1 MSRKKWVLNKLNKD
15 LAASFAEEF
24 SIDPF
29 AALLMAQRKIET
41 GSQIKKF
48 MSNEP
53 DLIDPFLLPDMEIAV
68 ERINNAIFDYEKILV
83 YGDYDAD
90 GVTATALLY
99 SYLEAQGANVTYMLP
114 DREKDGYGLSN
125 PVVDRI
131 KQLEIDLIITVDNGI
146 AAISE
151 AEYIKSLGMDLIV
164 TDHHQPGDVLPD
176 CIAVVNPHR
185 KDVDC
190 PYKDFAGVGVAFK
203 LTCALEGDNDSVIY
217 DYSDLVAIGTV
228 ADIVPLTSENRILVK
243 LGLNKM
249 NSFPSPGIEAL
260 AFACGFK
267 NKKITSQ
274 NISFGLA
281 PRINA
286 AGRMESAEKALDL
299 LLCEELETARELA
312 TELCNLNVLRHEK
325 EKDILD
331 ECDEIISNNPSLIYN
346 PVLVING
353 ENWHEGVLGIV
364 ASKLLEK
371 YLKPVIV
378 LTTKGEVSK
387 GSARSIDGFNL
398 YEALSACKDSLMI
411 FGGHSQAAGLTLKTN
426 KISEFR
432 NEINEYAFKLD
443 NDFYPTISIDCKLFP
458 NSMSLALLD
467 SLEIL
472 EPFGA
477 ENPIPTFGLFDMKIE
492 SLSYLGE
499 NKQHLR
505 INASKES
512 QNNSVTLMYFNM
524 PCEKFPFTVGDRADF
539 IVYLDRNEWN
549 GQSKLSVVVK
559 DIRPSKSND
568 DEMVISEKLYNSI
581 LAKRIHSKEFLS
593 LATPNREV
601 FAAVYTYIKRTS
613 IERTI
618 NVNWYEYIFMSLNNV
633 PNNNICKV
641 RVALLALEELNLIFI
656 DQNGQISVNESAEKV
671 DISSAP
677 IMKYLEGEYCD

>member
-125 PVVDRI
+125 PVIDRI

-398 YEALSACKDSLMI
+398 YEALNSCKDSLMI

-492 SLSYLGE
+492 YLSYLGE

-581 LAKRIHSKEFLS
+581 LAKRILLKEFLS
-593 LATPNREV
+593 LATPNRDI

-618 NVNWYEYIFMSLNNV
+618 NVNWYEYIFMSLKNV

>member
-125 PVVDRI
+125 PVIDRI

-398 YEALSACKDSLMI
+398 YEALNSCKDSLMI

-492 SLSYLGE
+492 YLSYLGE

-581 LAKRIHSKEFLS
+581 LAKRILSKEFLS
-593 LATPNREV
+593 LATPNRDI

-618 NVNWYEYIFMSLNNV
+618 NVNWYEYIFMSLKNV